1 MYVCVYVCMYVRS
14 EEVRLFAFCHAE
26 RERESNQVPVVLQF
40 AAFHGILCALRYVV
54 SKTCIKL
61 DMGESEKKVGHWW
74 VSNTVP
80 LDLKVNAVAKRAIVT
95 LQLV

>member
-1 MYVCVYVCMYVRS
+1 MYVCMYVCMYVVKKYVFS
-14 EEVRLFAFCHAE
+14 LFAMQ
-26 RERESNQVPVVLQF
+26 RESNQVPVVLQF